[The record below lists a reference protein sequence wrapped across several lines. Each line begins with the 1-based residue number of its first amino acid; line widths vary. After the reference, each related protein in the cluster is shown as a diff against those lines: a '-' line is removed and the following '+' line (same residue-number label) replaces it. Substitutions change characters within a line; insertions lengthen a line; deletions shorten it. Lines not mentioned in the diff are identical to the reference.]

1 MKRIYFFVGLLSTI
15 IICFAFVINPRDISA
30 SEKVRL
36 NLEKLDQSI
45 QDEIENHT
53 LLSLSSNPYD
63 YITENEYYDV
73 IIELGVA
80 ALCELENSLVSSD
93 ENGLVQYI
101 ISIAIEDISHTNVN
115 EILGNEDF
123 GWEDAHEF
131 TTEWLEI
138 KDTVTENVE
147 TIIQSELLNDEE
159 KIEKI
164 NHYGLLAVPTIE
176 SYVHA
181 AEGRQ
186 SNFLKAGLKHV
197 VESYNL
203 DEKEIELVYELF

>member
-63 YITENEYYDV
+63 YITENEYYDA

-115 EILGNEDF
+115 EILGNENF

-164 NHYGLLAVPTIE
+164 NH
-176 SYVHA
+176 
-181 AEGRQ
+181 
-186 SNFLKAGLKHV
+186 
-197 VESYNL
+197 
-203 DEKEIELVYELF
+203 